1 MSFNCSKCGEC
12 CRHIANIPQLSEFDR
27 GDGVCKYLRGHE
39 CDIYD
44 TRPEICNVEKMYEK
58 HFSNLYSRDEFYKL
72 NEEACE
78 MLQNKNLKNLQI

>member
-1 MSFNCSKCGEC
+1 MGFDCTKCGEC
-12 CRHIANIPQLSEFDR
+12 CRHIANIPQLSKFDR

-44 TRPEICNVEKMYEK
+44 NRPEICNVEKMYEK
-58 HFSNLYSRDEFYKL
+58 YFSHLYSRDEFYKL

-78 MLQNKNLKNLQI
+78 MIQNKNFKNLQI